1 MSSEKVAKSSLM
13 VIQMSCSISSI
24 KNSCCNCYPVRKI
37 NELLTWISIRI
48 EKCVL
53 SILRKNF
60 YFGYDALTPTIANDR
75 KNNLINNHEA
85 REIPCQNAHGV
96 GIDTLYIPSTHAN
109 RTGNVIVF
117 AETTSY
123 QDRLDHG
130 LPSKYK
136 HFLDRGAAIVL
147 WNPTQLESKQYAQ
160 DLLAVLKKL
169 KEQNP
174 DQKITVKGHCATVE
188 PAISAAADLSQ
199 ELNTDSISLILD
211 RGYADTFAFARS
223 FTFLPKLPCI
233 RRTIQNHFSCD
244 GLQKLRTFPGKII
257 FIAPQDPKADQITY
271 WAHKNLTYEMHA
283 LRAHLGFYNDAFVK
297 LGKASDHWSSW
308 NADEYNQIDAEL
320 LKVQTVVA
328 NYLEIGSEAHP
339 NRLPLTCFKKTCL
352 PILSKAWC

>member
-1 MSSEKVAKSSLM
+1 
-13 VIQMSCSISSI
+13 MSCSISSI
-24 KNSCCNCYPVRKI
+24 KNSWFNCYPVRKI
-37 NELLTWISIRI
+37 SELLSWIATRI
-48 EKCVL
+48 DRLVL
-53 SILRKNF
+53 SILKKSF
-60 YFGYDALTPTIANDR
+60 YSGYDALTPTVANER
-75 KNNLINNHEA
+75 KQSLITNHGA
-85 REIPCQNAHGV
+85 EILPCQNPQAIA
-96 GIDTLYIPSTHAN
+96 IDTLYIRSPHAN

-136 HFLDRGAAIVL
+136 HFLDRGADIVL

-188 PAISAAADLSQ
+188 PAIAAAADLSQ

-211 RGYADTFAFARS
+211 KGYADTFAFARC
-223 FTFLPKLPCI
+223 FTLLTKLPCV

-244 GLQKLRTFPGKII
+244 GMEKLRTFPGKII
-257 FIAPQDPKADQITY
+257 FIAPQDPKADQLTY
-271 WAHKNLTYEMHA
+271 WAHKNLTYDMHA
-283 LRAHLGFYNDAFVK
+283 LREHLGFYNDAFIK
-297 LGKASDHWSSW
+297 LGRQSDHWSSW

-320 LKVQTVVA
+320 LKVQTVAA

-339 NRLPLTCFKKTCL
+339 ARPPLTCFKKTCM
-352 PILSKAWC
+352 PILTKAWC